1 MTGEHYR
8 ETATAPAYDLVLAV
22 SRRHLRAP
30 PAIPWGCAAPAR
42 RQDGGF
48 ALMALVSDSMEYPT
62 GSLFSE
68 CQGFASPQLVAMAS
82 NRAMSRGAPNYISF
96 QRYIKIPQPFQSNS
110 KYETDN
116 VKIANNQNSSY
127 LIDLACAFLMTASNQ

>member
-1 MTGEHYR
+1 MFNSRRLHVMTGEHYR

-30 PAIPWGCAAPAR
+30 PAIHWGCAAPAR

-48 ALMALVSDSMEYPT
+48 ALMALVSDYMQYPT

-82 NRAMSRGAPNYISF
+82 NRAMSRGAPKWR
-96 QRYIKIPQPFQSNS
+96 RYREPACLG
-110 KYETDN
+110 DCM
-116 VKIANNQNSSY
+116 SY
-127 LIDLACAFLMTASNQ
+127 CCCTII